1 MISDDFFPQNTTS
14 ISFDVFSWQL
24 EDLCDPEYYK
34 KVASGGGD
42 NIRPDGFNAA
52 SSVPLRE
59 KDHSPSAR

>member
-1 MISDDFFPQNTTS
+1 MISDDFFSQNTAS

-42 NIRPDGFNAA
+42 NIRPEG
-52 SSVPLRE
+52 
-59 KDHSPSAR
+59 